1 MLKHKFTSY
10 TNTNLRTVIKY
21 LKCNKTWVFFFLLS
35 HLIQLLLLC
44 SVLLL
49 NKALFV
55 RQSVHP
61 YSAIFT
67 VGRFVVCG
75 RSCIIFS
82 KQAGR
87 LSHLPLAGACSTG
100 KIYPLRIWCHHLSI
114 DLLRALWMA
123 VSMWS
128 TVLQTGQG
136 KRCPHG
142 PRNLSWAVYIS
153 TRTVRGIQ
161 KWLWKSSSVCEWYG
175 YYLQIIKHCFLEH

>member
-1 MLKHKFTSY
+1 MLFVFWNSSPLFYSSSWQLTVKKITTTCVCNSILDMLKHKFTSY

-100 KIYPLRIWCHHLSI
+100 KIYPLRI
-114 DLLRALWMA
+114 
-123 VSMWS
+123 
-128 TVLQTGQG
+128 
-136 KRCPHG
+136 
-142 PRNLSWAVYIS
+142 
-153 TRTVRGIQ
+153 
-161 KWLWKSSSVCEWYG
+161 
-175 YYLQIIKHCFLEH
+175 